1 MSDGRD
7 DFGETYHQDWRIQL
21 GLGLTFTWLV
31 LGGLFISIN
40 VSWSAFVRLP
50 IAELGNF
57 LEGAFAP
64 LAFLWVVIGLFIQQK
79 VLAENNKELRRNNI
93 QSEKQTQ
100 AIAATEMNARQET
113 FFKISDATRRQIGA
127 ISGMLLISSKGPQAD
142 GTFEETQLMELWNQ
156 FAGGDSE
163 VFSRRFLIMAGSGKV
178 DVKDML
184 YGTEIRRRHTDNI
197 ILNFD
202 RIFRLAKDC
211 DTANIIS
218 DSLLN
223 SAHGLLCNRMREL
236 HPEIKFEVLESTNS
250 SSYLKQIAMMETR
263 SNAEVGQAL

>member
-1 MSDGRD
+1 VNADRD
-7 DFGETYHQDWRIQL
+7 DFSEYSRKDWRIQL

-31 LGGLFISIN
+31 LGALFITLN
-40 VSWSAFVRLP
+40 VGWGAFVELP
-50 IAELGNF
+50 IAEMGNF

-64 LAFLWVVIGLFIQQK
+64 LAFLWVVLGLFIQQS
-79 VLAENNKELRRNNI
+79 VLAENNKELRWNNI

-127 ISGMLLISSKGPQAD
+127 ISGMLLISSKGPQGD
-142 GTFEETQLMELWNQ
+142 GTFEEGQLMELWNQ

-163 VFSRRFLIMAGSGKV
+163 VFSRRFLIMAGSGEV
-178 DVKDML
+178 DVEDML
-184 YGTEIRRRHTDNI
+184 YGTDIRRRHTDNI

-202 RIFRLAKDC
+202 RILRLAKDC
-211 DTANIIS
+211 DTDNIIS

-223 SAHGLLCNRMREL
+223 SANGLLCNRMREL
-236 HPEIKFEVLESTNS
+236 HPDIKFKILESTNS
-250 SSYLKQIAMMETR
+250 SSYLKQIAKLESQSR
-263 SNAEVGQAL
+263 D